1 MLFRSTLNGA
11 SIWWVAKNQD
21 KKPWLDDIGL
31 DLMVAGPKGRFSQG
45 PVWSY
50 GIMKYS
56 KNADAAKAFIRWSM
70 QDSVWMPWFEV
81 AGSFHNGVGP
91 KQNNNPLWAKF
102 PPSVQVF
109 KDAPVE
115 TRGIGWP
122 GPADQKAAVAL
133 SKFIV
138 VDMFAKAVQGDSPES
153 AVAWAENEYRQ
164 IYT

>member
-1 MLFRSTLNGA
+1 
-11 SIWWVAKNQD
+11 
-21 KKPWLDDIGL
+21 
-31 DLMVAGPKGRFSQG
+31 
-45 PVWSY
+45 
-50 GIMKYS
+50 MKYS

-109 KDAPVE
+109 KNAPVE
-115 TRGIGWP
+115 THGIGWP
-122 GPADQKAAVAL
+122 GPANQKAAVAL

-138 VDMFAKAVQGDSPES
+138 VDMLAMADQATADSGLSP
-153 AVAWAENEYRQ
+153 WTENESRQ